1 MEEVNL
7 NEVNLNEVN
16 LEENNIELLTIE
28 KMEEPLQ
35 LQNILAKENNFV
47 TDDYECA
54 ICLDSLDSL
63 DNCEENKIIQLN
75 NCNHKFHESCLKQWL
90 LHNNTCPLCRTN
102 INNFIEAKISLLC
115 GNLFKKKTIIEIQ
128 EDKIIFHSYPNKTNE
143 LFNLDYFKIKKMK
156 SVSTYCKIY
165 YARIN
170 GNEITIKKK
179 YIYFDNYKL
188 CHDFF
193 KFLTEIIIKYYKKY
207 NLTFNYI

>member
-1 MEEVNL
+1 
-7 NEVNLNEVN
+7 
-16 LEENNIELLTIE
+16 
-28 KMEEPLQ
+28 MEEPLQ

-63 DNCEENKIIQLN
+63 DNYEKNKIIQLN
-75 NCNHKFHESCLKQWL
+75 NCNHKFHESCLKQWV
-90 LHNNTCPLCRTN
+90 LHNNTCPLCRAN
-102 INNFIEAKISLLC
+102 INCLFEAKISLLC

-143 LFNLDYFKIKKMK
+143 LFNLDYFKIKKIK
-156 SVSTYCKIY
+156 IFTNYCKIY

-179 YIYFDNYKL
+179 YIFFDNYKL
-188 CHDFF
+188 CYDFF

-207 NLTFNYI
+207 NLTFNYV

>member
-63 DNCEENKIIQLN
+63 DNYEKNKIIQLN

-90 LHNNTCPLCRTN
+90 LHNNTCPLCRRN

-115 GNLFKKKTIIEIQ
+115 GNLLKKKISIEIK
-128 EDKIIFHSYPNKTNE
+128 EDKIIFYSYPNKKNII
-143 LFNLDYFKIKKMK
+143 FCLDYFKIKKMK
-156 SVSTYCKIY
+156 ITFKNCKIY
-165 YARIN
+165 YNNIN
-170 GNEITIKKK
+170 GNKINLKKK
-179 YIYFDNYKL
+179 NIFFDTYTKGDN
-188 CHDFF
+188 FF
-193 KFLTEIIIKYYKKY
+193 KTLTNMVIKYYKKY
-207 NLTFNYI
+207 NLTFNFV